1 MKKMTKVLITASAVL
16 TAAMLCCFAV
26 LFVAGGDDT
35 ADESVDIMFEQSAE
49 AQQIYAEM
57 TVVYVGDVD
66 GDFEFT
72 DGLTVIYGSDIDVES
87 LFAGK
92 SYDEVYAQKAS
103 VDTEEP
109 SEDTAVSSDD
119 TDVVAGSDE
128 YEYTYTLNVSP
139 ADTAEGETV
148 QSETNVYIVFC
159 MQSGSRRDIEYVSVS
174 YEADVDTD
182 VIDAFVSAGLEDDA
196 LGHSIKEFIC
206 AQVEDEIS
214 AYNAGK

>member
-49 AQQIYAEM
+49 AQKIYAEM

-92 SYDEVYAQKAS
+92 SYDAVYA
-103 VDTEEP
+103 
-109 SEDTAVSSDD
+109 
-119 TDVVAGSDE
+119 
-128 YEYTYTLNVSP
+128 
-139 ADTAEGETV
+139 
-148 QSETNVYIVFC
+148 
-159 MQSGSRRDIEYVSVS
+159 
-174 YEADVDTD
+174 
-182 VIDAFVSAGLEDDA
+182 
-196 LGHSIKEFIC
+196 
-206 AQVEDEIS
+206 
-214 AYNAGK
+214 